1 MKHVT
6 ATLCTC
12 CLAALAQTAAAGT
25 TTITLP
31 SPNTPGPAPPPLAGG
46 PQLSSEPGEVRVPG
60 SLDNAE
66 AVRVGL
72 AQNGNPV
79 SVVVVQR
86 LSIRGLG
93 DFRFVVPAPAV
104 AVAPAGASQSLPG
117 LRQAGIV
124 WQGFSPGRRLL
135 GARITL
141 RPAQAAAGLPLR
153 VSVEQRTGLTR
164 VRLEN
169 RTARQFAITRGSVA
183 LPALQAVLARVRREL
198 GREVAAGRPLPMVL
212 EQVQGRGTGQR
223 IVPVDSPL
231 RVTGRITV
239 AGGRTATVDAML
251 GGDYPRSRMVVLRGE
266 GRATMALDAAF
277 ERDRRKLLPKADGL
291 ASSADPLVAL
301 QTALAR
307 TAVALQFQQYLASPK
322 VGATRTTYRYVTAR
336 VVAWSVALLISTVEN
351 ASRLTSKK
359 SQMTMRMLRFMTASD
374 RSGRPPAR
382 AVQWQALYSR
392 LQAATFGAPGA
403 GGKF

>member
-1 MKHVT
+1 MKRLT
-6 ATLCTC
+6 ATVWAC
-12 CLAALAQTAAAGT
+12 CLAALAQTAAAGSA
-25 TTITLP
+25 TITLP

-72 AQNGNPV
+72 AQNGDPV

-104 AVAPAGASQSLPG
+104 AVVPAGASRSLPG

-153 VSVEQRTGLTR
+153 VSVEQRNGLTR

-169 RTARQFAITRGSVA
+169 RTARQFAITRGSA
-183 LPALQAVLARVRREL
+183 PLPALQAALARVRREL
-198 GREVAAGRPLPMVL
+198 GHELAAGRPLPMVL
-212 EQVQGRGTGQR
+212 EQVQGRGTAQR
-223 IVPVDSPL
+223 IIPIDSPL
-231 RVTGRITV
+231 HITGRISV
-239 AGGRTATVDAML
+239 AGGRTARVDATL
-251 GGDYPRSRMVVLRGE
+251 GGDQPRSRVVVVRGE
-266 GRATMALDAAF
+266 GRVTIALDAAF
-277 ERDRRKLLPKADGL
+277 ERDRRKLLPTADEL
-291 ASSADPLVAL
+291 ASAGDPLVAL

-307 TAVALQFQQYLASPK
+307 TTVALQFQQYLASPK
-322 VGATRTTYRYVTAR
+322 AGATRTTYRYATAR
-336 VVAWSVALLISTVEN
+336 VAAAPPASSGGDDGPDALLLALIAIGGLAALVGLTVLW
-351 ASRLTSKK
+351 AH
-359 SQMTMRMLRFMTASD
+359 M
-374 RSGRPPAR
+374 
-382 AVQWQALYSR
+382 
-392 LQAATFGAPGA
+392 
-403 GGKF
+403 